1 MHSRTLEDLGLQV
14 NVQKEYSD
22 TDDNGYALVDPG
34 YVYNVEPAAGTTVQG
49 RLTSVTLTSQ
59 SRG

>member
-1 MHSRTLEDLGLQV
+1 MHSRLWKNSGLQV

-34 YVYNVEPAAGTTVQG
+34 YVYNVEPASRYFCAG
-49 RLTSVTLTSQ
+49 RLFCNTDSQ